1 MNQKLSSAD
10 LSFIKDNIGKLSM
23 AEISRKLNC
32 SVKTIER
39 YKKKIENAT
48 DQDIKLENSIANND
62 KGSEFWIRDLL
73 NSARGKRIKGMLT
86 RQEWESFCEDWAGY
100 HMQLDDLNHTE
111 ENNIEQI
118 IMLKLRI
125 DKNQS
130 DYSKNLDL
138 RDTLMRES
146 GVRDIKDL
154 DLTDPNQAQVYEKVF
169 AASLRLSDLNKEYKE
184 LLEKS
189 TKISESLNITRK
201 QREEKGTVGAD
212 TLVALFKKYDSKKTR
227 TQEGRMAE
235 LMKIS
240 MEKKTN
246 ELRNAI
252 EFMDGEIAPQL
263 LDAETV
269 KQMGDKNE

>member
-1 MNQKLSSAD
+1 MNQKLSAAD
-10 LSFIKDNIGKLSM
+10 LNFIRDNIEKMSM

-32 SVKTIER
+32 SAKTIER
-39 YKKKIENAT
+39 YKKKLEKYGSIDTENVAVP
-48 DQDIKLENSIANND
+48 SND
-62 KGSEFWIRDLL
+62 EKSSEFWIRDLL

-100 HMQLDDLNHTE
+100 HTQLDDLNHTE

-130 DYSKNLDL
+130 DYSKNLEL

-154 DLTDPNQAQVYEKVF
+154 DLTDQNQAQIYEKVF

-201 QREEKGTVGAD
+201 QREEKGKVGAD
-212 TLVALFKKYDSKKTR
+212 TLFALFKKYDSKKTR
-227 TQEGRMAE
+227 NQEGRMAE

-263 LDAETV
+263 LDGDTV
-269 KQMGDKNE
+269 RRMGEKND

>member
-1 MNQKLSSAD
+1 
-10 LSFIKDNIGKLSM
+10 M
-23 AEISRKLNC
+23 AEISRRLDC

-39 YKKKIENAT
+39 YKKKIK
-48 DQDIKLENSIANND
+48 QND
-62 KGSEFWIRDLL
+62 PSLSEEEPKIETEKDVSFWTKDLV
-73 NSARGKRIKGMLT
+73 NSARGRRIKGMLSKE
-86 RQEWESFCEDWAGY
+86 EWESFCEDWAGY
-100 HMQLDDLNHTE
+100 HIQLEDLNHTE

-125 DKNQS
+125 DKNQA
-130 DYSKNLDL
+130 DYSKCLQL

-154 DLTDPNQAQVYEKVF
+154 DLSNPTEAQTYEKVF
-169 AASLRLSDLNKEYKE
+169 AASLRLTDLNKEYKE

-201 QREEKGTVGAD
+201 QREERGKIGAD
-212 TLVALFKKYDSKKTR
+212 TFFALCKKFDSKKTK

-240 MEKKTN
+240 MNKKTD
-246 ELRNAI
+246 ELRNGVT
-252 EFMDGEIAPQL
+252 FMDGEIAPQL
-263 LDAETV
+263 LDSNTIKMMENN
-269 KQMGDKNE
+269 NE